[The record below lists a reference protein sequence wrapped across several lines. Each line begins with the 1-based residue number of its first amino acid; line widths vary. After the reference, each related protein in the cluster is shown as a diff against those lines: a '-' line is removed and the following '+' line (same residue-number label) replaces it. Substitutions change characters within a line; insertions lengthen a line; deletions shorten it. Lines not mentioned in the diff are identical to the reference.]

1 MTNPEQR
8 WHKCFGTIDGQKRTW
23 KRQCESDTTS
33 GDGKQPP
40 PVGCYGNIC
49 DAPLSEWKRQQHTH
63 YQLTSAAANRRQESK
78 ELRKRERERVPRK
91 SIFRQPNLQD
101 KTRKSGPTNN
111 ANAPKLKQNHLP
123 PFSIY
128 NNKNDKRFVTPEITA
143 GSLCHSISSTALT
156 STCYRFFFVVFI

>member
-78 ELRKRERERVPRK
+78 ELRKRERESPQE
-91 SIFRQPNLQD
+91 INLQTTQSAGQNKEKWTD
-101 KTRKSGPTNN
+101 KQRKRTQIETES
-111 ANAPKLKQNHLP
+111 P
-123 PFSIY
+123 PS
-128 NNKNDKRFVTPEITA
+128 
-143 GSLCHSISSTALT
+143 
-156 STCYRFFFVVFI
+156 FFYIQQQK